1 MNCIHAWFLSVICN
15 GKSAQTEEKNST
27 PDLTLSSDQRKKA
40 GTERKVI

>member
-27 PDLTLSSDQRKKA
+27 PETLSSDKRKKS